1 MPPSPEGSAVGGA
14 CADASCE
21 GGGEEPKEGSRTER
35 RERLLVTPPK
45 AALDVAGRLGSG
57 NGAKLTPLATTLRR
71 RRWRW
76 RWCRR
81 RWCRRRWRWRR
92 LRWRRLP
99 HEQHR
104 VGVCHKEAS
113 AWLWRRTERACLKRS
128 RKRSPRTAAAR
139 DYFCQCSAPAR
150 GAGHEVEGEGE
161 CKESEAAKGG
171 GGRGGSS
178 AAATRKTRPKLGLY
192 PWSNLPA
199 LTTQAALW
207 LWRSSSWRGPGA
219 WQGWVQFK
227 GRAVVRYNH

>member
-1 MPPSPEGSAVGGA
+1 MPPSQAHSAVGGA
-14 CADASCE
+14 CAGASCE

-45 AALDVAGRLGSG
+45 AALDVVGRLGSG

-81 RWCRRRWRWRR
+81 RWCRRRWRRR

-99 HEQHR
+99 HEHHR

-128 RKRSPRTAAAR
+128 RKRSPRTAAAATTFASAQRRRAGR
-139 DYFCQCSAPAR
+139 DTRLKARASAKKAR
-150 GAGHEVEGEGE
+150 QPRA
-161 CKESEAAKGG
+161 EAAE
-171 GGRGGSS
+171 
-178 AAATRKTRPKLGLY
+178 AARLLRRQERQGQSWAFTLGATFPR
-192 PWSNLPA
+192 
-199 LTTQAALW
+199 
-207 LWRSSSWRGPGA
+207 
-219 WQGWVQFK
+219 
-227 GRAVVRYNH
+227 